1 MKNQIK
7 FIEFCA
13 SEAGELLRAFGRLG
27 LNYSGKH
34 KTKNIFLFEQGD
46 ITFIANC
53 ESTGY
58 AAEHCAEHGPSIV
71 SLGLQMQDDTI
82 MDKAASLGYQTFT
95 AREAKTG
102 ITLPSI
108 VGPGNVLVRTFSQN
122 SWNEFKTIHF
132 DMQPSELF
140 RPDYSLVNIDHI
152 AVNARKGNLE
162 AWREF
167 YFNVFDFVETSD
179 FIIQGKQTAFRCN
192 PTASQCGNIKIVLN
206 EDFEDGSQISEFIQA
221 NNGDGI
227 QHIAFKSSSM
237 PYSVSRLVD
246 NEINFM
252 KTPDSYYDL
261 IDGRIPGHG
270 ENVEELRKHNILIDN
285 DRYDKNA
292 ILLQVFTESLIGPIF
307 FELIHR
313 KGNEGFGEGNVKA
326 LFEAVELD
334 QRKRG
339 LLA

>member
-1 MKNQIK
+1 M
-7 FIEFCA
+7 
-13 SEAGELLRAFGRLG
+13 
-27 LNYSGKH
+27 
-34 KTKNIFLFEQGD
+34 LFR
-46 ITFIANC
+46 
-53 ESTGY
+53 S
-58 AAEHCAEHGPSIV
+58 
-71 SLGLQMQDDTI
+71 
-82 MDKAASLGYQTFT
+82 
-95 AREAKTG
+95 REAKTG
-102 ITLPSI
+102 IALPSI
-108 VGPGNVLVRTFSQN
+108 VGPGNVLVRAFSEN
-122 SWNEFKTIHF
+122 LWNEFKTIHF

-140 RPDYSLVNIDHI
+140 RPDYCLLEIDHI
-152 AVNARKGNLE
+152 AVNARKNNLE

-167 YFNVFDFVETSD
+167 YFKVFDFVETSD
-179 FIIQGKQTAFRCN
+179 FVIQGKKTAFRCN
-192 PTASQCGNIKIVLN
+192 PTASQCGSIKIVLN
-206 EDFEDGSQISEFIQA
+206 EDFEDGSQISEFIEA

-246 NEINFM
+246 NKINFM
-252 KTPDSYYDL
+252 KTPESYYDL

-292 ILLQVFTESLIGPIF
+292 ILLQVFTEALIGPIF

>member
-13 SEAGELLRAFGRLG
+13 SEAGILLRAFGRLG

-34 KTKNIFLFEQGD
+34 KNKNIYLFEQGD

-53 ESTGY
+53 EATGY

-71 SLGLQMQDDTI
+71 SLGLQTSDHGV
-82 MDKAASLGYQTFT
+82 MDRAASLGYQTFS
-95 AREAKTG
+95 AKEAKTG
-102 ITLPSI
+102 IALSSI
-108 VGPGNVLVRTFSQN
+108 VGPGNVLVRNFTDIQ
-122 SWNEFKTIHF
+122 WNEFKTIYF

-140 RPDYSLVNIDHI
+140 HPDYCLQEIDHI
-152 AVNARKGNLE
+152 AVNARKDNLE
-162 AWREF
+162 SWREF
-167 YFNVFDFVETSD
+167 YFSVFKFVETSD
-179 FIIQGKQTAFRCN
+179 FIIRGKKTAFRCN
-192 PTASQCGNIKIVLN
+192 PTASECGNIKIVLN
-206 EDFEDGSQISEFIQA
+206 EDFEDGSQISEFIAA

-237 PYSVSRLVD
+237 PYSVSRLVNND
-246 NEINFM
+246 ITFM
-252 KTPDSYYDL
+252 KTPGSYYEV
-261 IDGRIPGHG
+261 IDHRIPGHG
-270 ENVEELRKHNILIDN
+270 ENVEELRDHNILIDN
-285 DRYDKNA
+285 DKYDKTA
-292 ILLQVFTESLIGPIF
+292 ILLQVFTETVIGPIF

>member
-13 SEAGELLRAFGRLG
+13 LQAGELLRAFGRLG

-34 KTKNIFLFEQGD
+34 KNKNIFLFEQGD

-58 AAEHCAEHGPSIV
+58 AAEHYAEHGPSIV
-71 SLGLQMQDDTI
+71 SLGLQMQDNTI

-95 AREAKTG
+95 TREAKTG
-102 ITLPSI
+102 VALPAI
-108 VGPGNVLVRTFSQN
+108 IGPGNVLVRPFSEN
-122 SWNEFKTIHF
+122 AWNEFKTINF

-140 RPDYSLVNIDHI
+140 RPDYCLLDIDHI
-152 AVNARKGNLE
+152 AVNARKNNLE

-167 YFNVFDFVETSD
+167 YFKVFDFVETSD
-179 FIIQGKQTAFRCN
+179 FIIQGKQTSFRCN
-192 PTASQCGNIKIVLN
+192 PTASRCGNIKIVLN
-206 EDFEDGSQISEFIQA
+206 EDFEDGSQISEFIEA
-221 NNGDGI
+221 NNGDGV

-270 ENVEELRKHNILIDN
+270 ENVDELRKHNILIDN

-292 ILLQVFTESLIGPIF
+292 ILLQVFTETLIGPIF